1 MWHEA
6 CLYGI
11 ISAYKMT
18 EQLFTIL
25 AQYAPYYGEQT
36 GYMLGPGMGTG
47 MYGGASV
54 IGIGLILLAGLV
66 GGIVQSHMQASMR
79 QYSAEPAPLT
89 GAQVARRM
97 LAAHGLHDVQ
107 VTHTPGALTDHYNPV
122 NRTVNLSDT
131 VYAEAT
137 VAAMAVAAHE
147 CGHAVQHARNYAWLT
162 LRSELVPLVNIGSR
176 LGQIVLILGLILVAM
191 GTGTTV
197 AWIGL
202 ALFATT
208 TVFALVTL
216 PVEFDASRRALA
228 WMQSSGLANSAM
240 HGQAGTALRWAAMTY
255 VAAALSSI
263 AMLVYYVLILLNAR
277 SRNE

>member
-1 MWHEA
+1 
-6 CLYGI
+6 
-11 ISAYKMT
+11 MT

-25 AQYAPYYGEQT
+25 AQYAPYYSEQT
-36 GYMLGPGMGTG
+36 GYMLGSDTGSG
-47 MYGGASV
+47 MYGMGSL
-54 IGIGLILLAGLV
+54 IGVGLILLAGLV
-66 GGIVQSHMQASMR
+66 GGIVQNRMQASML
-79 QYSAEPAPLT
+79 QYSTEPAPLT

-97 LAAHGLHDVQ
+97 LAAYGLHDVQ
-107 VTHTPGALTDHYNPV
+107 VTHTPGALTDHYNPA
-122 NRTVNLSDT
+122 NRTVNLSDM

-147 CGHAVQHARNYAWLT
+147 CGHAVQHAQRYAWLT

-208 TVFALVTL
+208 TLFALVTL

-228 WMQSSGLANSAM
+228 WMQSSGLADRAM

-277 SRNE
+277 SRDQ

>member
-1 MWHEA
+1 
-6 CLYGI
+6 
-11 ISAYKMT
+11 MT

-66 GGIVQSHMQASMR
+66 GGIVQSRMQASMR